1 MPRAALGILM
11 LLALSARFGAAAPL
25 AGDPHLDL
33 SLLPAGCS
41 SCHVGHGESDTP
53 MMGSSQKQICLGCH
67 GEASGRTRAIA
78 GGRTGATRLGQAA
91 FGHPVDDQA
100 FSRHDARVTCTSCHS
115 PHRGIRRLAENG
127 ADGTRKSSPGDPLIE
142 EQQLCTGCH
151 GATAGGFAAPGSIAD
166 RVSASN
172 VSYHPVQ
179 APASSRSPSVRAS
192 LAGREINCTD
202 CHGSDL
208 EGVRGPHAST
218 VPHILVRSYTALD
231 GELEAPGT
239 YALCYGCHDRESI
252 LRGDSFPQH
261 KRHIVD
267 LKSSCSTCHD
277 PHGSP
282 RGRALTRLSPD
293 ARFGRL
299 LPSTRTG
306 RLAFDSPGSGSGAC
320 HVSCHGK
327 DHGPATYGSM
337 ELIMRTGAGR
347 TGMVGRVPA
356 NPLPSRSGNGSGSA
370 RAAPG
375 VRARDIDRP

>member
-1 MPRAALGILM
+1 MPRAALGIIALVA
-11 LLALSARFGAAAPL
+11 LAARFGVAAPL
-25 AGDPHLDL
+25 AGDPHLDP

-53 MMGSSQKQICLGCH
+53 MMGGSQKQICLGCH
-67 GEASGRTRAIA
+67 GEGSGSKRAIL

-100 FSRHDARVTCTSCHS
+100 WSRHDARVTCTSCHS
-115 PHRGIRRLAENG
+115 PHRGIRWRAEGG
-127 ADGTRKSSPGDPLIE
+127 AEGTRKPSPGNPLIE

-151 GATAGGFAAPGSIAD
+151 GATGGGFAAPGSIAD
-166 RVSASN
+166 RVSPSN

-179 APASSRSPSVRAS
+179 APASSRSPSVRAD

-208 EGVRGPHAST
+208 EGARGPHAST
-218 VPHILVRSYTALD
+218 VAHILVRSYTALD
-231 GELEAPGT
+231 GELESPDT
-239 YALCYGCHDRESI
+239 YALCYGCHDRESL

-282 RGRALTRLSPD
+282 QGRALTRLSPD

-306 RLAFDSPGSGSGAC
+306 RLAFDSPGAGSGAC
-320 HVSCHGK
+320 HVSCHGR

-337 ELIMRTGAGR
+337 ELIMRTGAGT
-347 TGMVGRVPA
+347 TGTVRSVPA
-356 NPLPSRSGNGSGSA
+356 DLHPSRPGTAVGPARGASGGH
-370 RAAPG
+370 
-375 VRARDIDRP
+375 ARDIDRP